1 MVTSI
6 RNGKIQTEIDNLSR
20 LEAALVT
27 QRDGLLNKLE
37 EARERSS
44 SALIYGDENDPNATA
59 AAQKQ
64 LTDLEAAL
72 NAIED
77 EIATVVGKR
86 AHAERLPSSDG

>member
-1 MVTSI
+1 MVTAI
-6 RNGKIQTEIDNLSR
+6 RSGKIQTEIDNLSR
-20 LEAALVT
+20 LEAALVR

-44 SALIYGDENDPNATA
+44 SALIYGDENDPNATV
-59 AAQKQ
+59 AAQKE

-77 EIATVVGKR
+77 EIAKVVGKR